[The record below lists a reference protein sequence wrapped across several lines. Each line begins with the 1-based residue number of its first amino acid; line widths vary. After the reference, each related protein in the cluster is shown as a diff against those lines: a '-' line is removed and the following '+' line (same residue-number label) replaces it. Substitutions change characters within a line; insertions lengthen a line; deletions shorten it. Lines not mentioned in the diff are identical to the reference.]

1 MARPTVERILR
12 IEVPIVV
19 LLGEKQ
25 MRLTEILA
33 MQPGMI
39 IELPKRADSEL
50 DLRVNDT
57 PIGTGYAVKVGE
69 NFGIRLT
76 YIGTVQ
82 ARINALGLDAAGA
95 DPESDSAAV
104 LAEATGASRT

>member
-1 MARPTVERILR
+1 MARPTVDRILC

-57 PIGTGYAVKVGE
+57 PVGTGYAVKVGE
-69 NFGIRLT
+69 NFGVRLT

-82 ARINALGLDAAGA
+82 ARINALGLSATGA
-95 DPESDSAAV
+95 DPGAETVEA
-104 LAEATGASRT
+104 LAGASVSSRT